1 MGCGQSKHA
10 AHSPVGGHGTLPQST
25 SQTYL
30 TPAKTIPLDAE
41 VVGAELAD
49 ADMPAAPASP
59 LMLLCAHSGA
69 QKPACV
75 QLHLVIFRPLAPA
88 GRPREHAPRTKMPR
102 ATQEFDPLAVPSAG
116 TSLDEERRNRARN
129 NGGG

>member
-10 AHSPVGGHGTLPQST
+10 APSPIGGHGTLPQST
-25 SQTYL
+25 SQSTSR
-30 TPAKTIPLDAE
+30 TPAKMTPLDAE
-41 VVGAELAD
+41 VVGAELTE

-75 QLHLVIFRPLAPA
+75 QPHLVIFRPLAPA
-88 GRPREHAPRTKMPR
+88 GRPCEHAPRTDTAKGDK
-102 ATQEFDPLAVPSAG
+102 EFDPLAVP
-116 TSLDEERRNRARN
+116 
-129 NGGG
+129 